1 MSVSSLYASRSRPRA
16 AAGRLMQVWHSELT
30 LVQTCSLLKRT
41 DASRASPESAWP
53 GGYQSG
59 TLPTH
64 TRRWQKVEQ
73 QPFHIFWLMD
83 TSIAARINTINY
95 IIITCRIR
103 HFMLR
108 VAVHVYFFE
117 MMPSTPALSCY
128 LCPSGPTCVFADY
141 ASQIQ
146 GFTNARPY
154 YAYVSS
160 ISTSE
165 DNKIYKIIT
174 TS

>member
-1 MSVSSLYASRSRPRA
+1 MPPERLQRVH
-16 AAGRLMQVWHSELT
+16 GRV
-30 LVQTCSLLKRT
+30 
-41 DASRASPESAWP
+41 

-108 VAVHVYFFE
+108 VVVHVYFFE
-117 MMPSTPALSCY
+117 MMPSTPPLSCY

>member
-1 MSVSSLYASRSRPRA
+1 MAGGVS
-16 AAGRLMQVWHSELT
+16 
-30 LVQTCSLLKRT
+30 KRHPT
-41 DASRASPESAWP
+41 YTHAKVAK
-53 GGYQSG
+53 SG
-59 TLPTH
+59 TTAVPYILVDGH
-64 TRRWQKVEQ
+64 
-73 QPFHIFWLMD
+73 
-83 TSIAARINTINY
+83 IAARINTINY
-95 IIITCRIR
+95 IITTCRIR

-160 ISTSE
+160 FLTSE
-165 DNKIYKIIT
+165 NNKINKIIT